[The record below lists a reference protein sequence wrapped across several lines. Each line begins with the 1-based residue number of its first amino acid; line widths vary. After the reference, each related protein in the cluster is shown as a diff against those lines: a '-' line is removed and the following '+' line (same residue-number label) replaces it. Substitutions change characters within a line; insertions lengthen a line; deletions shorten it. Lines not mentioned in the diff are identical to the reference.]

1 MKKILF
7 LSAFVLSVLLASCN
21 KAPVPEPVNPFAG
34 KQCVTIGVGEVGQTS
49 AVLNG
54 YFDPTDTVGVKLIYY
69 IFLVADEEKN
79 ACADSVIAGVPGII
93 PFFPQ
98 ERGVEIV
105 VPDVNHR
112 LSAKME
118 DLNPGSTYYC
128 RAVCYLIYRDKEP
141 GFGFISAENVVSFTT
156 NEVHATVT
164 TQDVAAPGAFGAM
177 LTAALDTDAAGFE
190 IETGFIYKAGESTL
204 EDLIATG
211 TTVKATLSDAE
222 GSLSFSAELKNLNY
236 ASTYSFVAF
245 SNLAGLEVY
254 GQVKRFTTTDLDLS
268 VTTLEASPR
277 PVSATL
283 KGSVSPGIRGASNPE
298 LWFLLGPEGS
308 TLESL
313 KSSGKKIKA
322 TIGDDFTTFS
332 ADTSLL
338 NMTTTYCYAA
348 AAKIADKEAFGTV
361 RSFAT
366 TPRSVPTG
374 AVEMGLSVLWADRNL
389 GASSPEGIGDY
400 YCWGEV
406 ETKSEYS
413 LSTYKWCRGSTSGAN
428 GFTKYNGSE
437 VWGPVVDNK
446 TRLEP
451 ADDAATVALG
461 APWRIA
467 TKAEWQELIDH
478 CDWEM
483 NEEFVCKV
491 TSRIT
496 GASIYLVSVGYRSHS
511 VPTPGNNGAYLSS
524 EKEPSGFTCRALWMR
539 ENIAIDNAF
548 RYYGMQ
554 VRPVRE

>member
-1 MKKILF
+1 MKKFLF

-105 VPDVNHR
+105 VPDANHR
-112 LSAKME
+112 LSAKIE

-164 TQDVAAPGAFGAM
+164 TQDVAAPGAFGAT

-254 GQVKRFTTTDLDLS
+254 GQVKRFTTTDLELS

-283 KGSVSPGIRGASNPE
+283 KGGVSPGIRGASNPE

-338 NMTTTYCYAA
+338 NLTTTYCYAA

-389 GASSPEGIGDY
+389 GASSPEGVGDY

-413 LSTYKWCRGSTSGAN
+413 VSTYKWCGGGQSGAK

-483 NEEFVCKV
+483 NEEFVYKV

-511 VPTPGNNGAYLSS
+511 VPTPGNTGAYLSS
-524 EKEPSGFTCRALWMR
+524 EKEPSGFTCRALWMM
-539 ENIAIDNAF
+539 ESIAIDNAF

>member
-118 DLNPGSTYYC
+118 DLNPGTTYYC

-254 GQVKRFTTTDLDLS
+254 GQVKRFTTTDLNLS

-283 KGSVSPGIRGASNPE
+283 KGRVSPGIRGASNPE

-313 KSSGKKIKA
+313 KSSGK
-322 TIGDDFTTFS
+322 
-332 ADTSLL
+332 
-338 NMTTTYCYAA
+338 N
-348 AAKIADKEAFGTV
+348 KEAFGTV
-361 RSFAT
+361 RGFAT
-366 TPRSVPTG
+366 TPRTVPTG
-374 AVEMGLSVLWADRNL
+374 TVEMGLSVLWADRNL

-413 LSTYKWCRGSTSGAN
+413 VSTYKWCGGSTSGAN

-451 ADDAATVALG
+451 ADDAATVVLG